1 MEAAQQGEPKAIT
14 TLLNRSLQS
23 QGVTAKTIRKNDC
36 LQILLESAQIPDKD
50 DLVPF
55 VYKQINN
62 LGIASIQKLKIY
74 GRQLGEKDPVWQEE
88 IELGI
93 NNDYLISELENVM
106 AEDSAYNYADQS
118 DINQEPN
125 QIFEVDVPMPKD
137 NFDNEDM
144 PEEYSEDTEEEEM
157 ADAVEEKPKLALSK
171 PLLIALIAVI
181 VLGIGAAAYLNWPT
195 ITALLPFLGGGDQ
208 PATPPAPATPIAAA
222 PAPVNAPANAPA
234 AKTPAPIA
242 AAPANAPAAKTPA
255 PIAAA
260 PANAPAAKTPAPTAA
275 APANAPAAKTPADT
289 APTNTPA
296 AKTPAPKTET
306 NKANTGAANPKFREG
321 VNKAINAAELTQ
333 TAQTKNEW
341 NNVATQWQQAIEL
354 MKAVP
359 KDSPNYA
366 LAQDR
371 ITMYQRNLEY
381 AQKNAENSL

>member
-1 MEAAQQGEPKAIT
+1 MTNENFMEAAQQGEPKAIT

-195 ITALLPFLGGGDQ
+195 ITALLPFLG
-208 PATPPAPATPIAAA
+208 
-222 PAPVNAPANAPA
+222 
-234 AKTPAPIA
+234 
-242 AAPANAPAAKTPA
+242 
-255 PIAAA
+255 
-260 PANAPAAKTPAPTAA
+260 
-275 APANAPAAKTPADT
+275 
-289 APTNTPA
+289 
-296 AKTPAPKTET
+296 
-306 NKANTGAANPKFREG
+306 
-321 VNKAINAAELTQ
+321 L
-333 TAQTKNEW
+333 
-341 NNVATQWQQAIEL
+341 
-354 MKAVP
+354 
-359 KDSPNYA
+359 
-366 LAQDR
+366 
-371 ITMYQRNLEY
+371 
-381 AQKNAENSL
+381 SLIHI